1 MKKLPLLISFL
12 LFGCMVNAQV
22 LIPKFRSNTTDNPF
36 ASIKGYDL
44 LLACRSY
51 DNVAHTLSFSV
62 LVYKNK
68 HWQKLAY
75 KEDAKEVPLT
85 VTQPQLKQLPITDA
99 QGDSLYHQLSDARIF
114 TIGDDSSLPKC
125 DKSLDVINGT
135 KEMVD
140 HTVED
145 GPEFRIWLAT
155 PTKTKYLYYYAPE
168 SFQQFCPGNKARQNV
183 VKIIKMFNTG
193 W

>member
-1 MKKLPLLISFL
+1 MKKIPLLISL
-12 LFGCMVNAQV
+12 LLLSCVVNAQV

-36 ASIKGYDL
+36 ASVKGYDL

-51 DNVAHTLSFSV
+51 DDVAHTIKFTA

-68 HWQKLAY
+68 HWQKLSY

-85 VTQPQLKQLPITDA
+85 VTEPQLKPLPTTDA
-99 QGDSLYHQLSDARIF
+99 QGDSLYHQLSGLKIF
-114 TIGDDSSLPKC
+114 TVDDDSTLPKC

-140 HTVED
+140 HTVEG
-145 GPEFRIWLAT
+145 GPEFRVWIAT
-155 PTKTKYLYYYAPE
+155 PKQTRYLYYYAPE
-168 SFQQFCPGNKARQNV
+168 SFQEFCPGNKARQNV